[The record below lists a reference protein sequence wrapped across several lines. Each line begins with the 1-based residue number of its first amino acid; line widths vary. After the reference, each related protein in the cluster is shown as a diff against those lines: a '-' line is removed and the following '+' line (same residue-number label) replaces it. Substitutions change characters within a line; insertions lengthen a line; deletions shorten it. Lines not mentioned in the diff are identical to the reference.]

1 MTCRERLKL
10 EHPEKIDPQA
20 TGGCVH
26 CPSTYDYLT
35 EPAWC
40 TAGEHDN
47 VCTACWDRE
56 IPNTE
61 PTPTSTVNHPSHY
74 NREGGMEC
82 IDEMVLVFGRKAVM
96 HFCLCN
102 AWKYRYR
109 ASDKNG
115 AEDLKKADWYL
126 AKYKELLGG
135 DES

>member
-1 MTCRERLKL
+1 MTCRERLKRD
-10 EHPEKIDPQA
+10 HPENIDPQS
-20 TGGCVH
+20 TGGCMN
-26 CPSTYDYLT
+26 CPHTFGYLL

-40 TAGEHDN
+40 TEGEHDN

-56 IPNTE
+56 IPDSE
-61 PTPTSTVNHPSHY
+61 PINAINHPNHY

-82 IDEMVLVFGRKAVM
+82 IEEMLLVFGVQAVRT
-96 HFCLCN
+96 FCLLN
-102 AWKYRYR
+102 VWKYRYR

-135 DES
+135 DET